1 MLNAF
6 VFFDTLVEIDGAMT
20 ALVEA
25 YGERIIGVSSVVV
38 QYFRV
43 VEGKFR
49 QARYVCSKY
58 IYFFILFFLFAYI
71 TKQEFFQIYLS
82 IYLSILFLFPH
93 IK

>member
-1 MLNAF
+1 MRF
-6 VFFDTLVEIDGAMT
+6 VFFYTLVEIDGAMT

-49 QARYVCSKY
+49 QARYVCCCLYFLYLCSN
-58 IYFFILFFLFAYI
+58 IFIFLSYFFVC
-71 TKQEFFQIYLS
+71 IYN
-82 IYLSILFLFPH
+82 
-93 IK
+93 

>member
-1 MLNAF
+1 MRF
-6 VFFDTLVEIDGAMT
+6 VFFYTLVEIDGAMT

-49 QARYVCSKY
+49 QARYVCLLYFLYLCSKY
-58 IYFFILFFLFAYI
+58 IYFFILFFLFAYN
-71 TKQEFFQIYLS
+71 
-82 IYLSILFLFPH
+82 
-93 IK
+93 